1 MSRAKRHLLPL
12 FFLFFLSPAQAAEK
26 WWVTFRDK
34 GPADRAQLADSTD
47 WPVDATYLSAV
58 AAEVRTI
65 TAKSNWLNGAAV
77 VATGAQLDRLRS
89 LDCIAS
95 VEPMLRS
102 RWPLKRKQEQSCRS
116 RQQLV
121 ELAKY
126 QTERFHP
133 EPFRQRRLDGRG
145 LRIAVFDAGFPKV
158 NTHPAF
164 RHLRERNAIVATYDF
179 VKRTED
185 VYAHHWH
192 GTAVLSCIA
201 GRMDSIPLGLAT
213 GAEFLL
219 ARTERAGS
227 EPFSEEEHW
236 LEAVEWAYAHGANI
250 ISSSLGYTNKRYF
263 NDQMDGHTSLVARAA
278 NIAAS
283 KGMLVI
289 NAAGNEG
296 TDDWHFIDTPADA
309 DSVLAIGG
317 TEPTQDVHVGFS
329 SYGPSSDGRLKP
341 NLCAPARVTVAA
353 GGGYREVAGTSFST
367 PLVAGFA
374 ACAWQAEYEQRN
386 MELFRLLEQSG
397 SLYPYYDYAH
407 GYGVPQARRALGD
420 TLAEPTFDFVV
431 VNDEVKVILR
441 EQYSYPETERQLG
454 YPVQRNLYYKIS
466 DRQGNIRTYT
476 VMTAEEKEALH
487 FYAGDLKD
495 GDAVTVHFEG
505 YTGTFDLQQD
515 PETTPD
521 K

>member
-1 MSRAKRHLLPL
+1 MSRTRRYLLPL
-12 FFLFFLSPAQAAEK
+12 FFVFLLSSAQAAEK

-34 GPADRAQLADSTD
+34 GPADRQLISDSTD
-47 WPVDATYLSAV
+47 WPVDPTYLSAV

-65 TAKSNWLNGAAV
+65 TGKSNWLNGAAV
-77 VATGAQLDRLRS
+77 VATGAQLDRLRA

-95 VEPMLRS
+95 LEPMAPSERS
-102 RWPLKRKQEQSCRS
+102 QKQKREHAYRS
-116 RQQLV
+116 RQQLIA
-121 ELAKY
+121 LAKY
-126 QTERFHP
+126 QTERFRP
-133 EPFRQRRLDGRG
+133 EPFLQRGYDGRG
-145 LRIAVFDAGFPKV
+145 LRIAVFDAGFPNV

-164 RHLRERNAIVATYDF
+164 QHLRDRNAIVVTHDF
-179 VKRTED
+179 VTGKEN

-201 GRMDSIPLGLAT
+201 GKMDSVPLGLAS

-219 ARTERAGS
+219 ARTESALG

-263 NDQMDGHTSLVARAA
+263 NYEMDGRRSLVARAA

-283 KGMLVI
+283 KGLLVI

-296 TDDWHFIDTPADA
+296 TDDWRFIDTPADA

-317 TEPTQDVHVGFS
+317 TEPTQDVHIGFS

-341 NLCAPARVTVAA
+341 NLCAPGRVTVAA
-353 GGGYREVAGTSFST
+353 GRGYREVQGTSFST

-374 ACAWQAEYEQRN
+374 ACAWQANREKRN
-386 MELFRLLEQSG
+386 MEVFHLLEQSG
-397 SLYPYYDYAH
+397 SLFPYYDYAH
-407 GYGVPQARRALGD
+407 GYGIPQAQRALGD
-420 TLAEPTFDFVV
+420 TASSPTFDFVV
-431 VNDEVKVILR
+431 VNDEVKVVLR
-441 EQYSYPETERQLG
+441 EQFSYPETERELG
-454 YPVQRNLYYKIS
+454 YAVQRNLYYKIS
-466 DRQGNIRTYT
+466 DALGNIRTYT
-476 VMTAEEKEALH
+476 VMTAENKEALH
-487 FYAGDLKD
+487 FYAGDLQN

-505 YTGTFDLQQD
+505 YTSSFDIQHD
-515 PETTPD
+515 PETTPE